1 MMRGLRPLTDGDG
14 TMPQPFEN
22 ALRSEE
28 QFRDFAEIASD
39 WYWETGPDHRFSYM
53 SPGIRRFGLDPEAR
67 IGRRA
72 IDFAIEADRPSP
84 KWQEHLA
91 TLERHETFRNFVCR
105 VKVGTDSER
114 IVSVSGK
121 PMFDASGNFRGY
133 RGAAR
138 DITGEVLAEQ
148 EHRKAKAAAE
158 AASKAKS
165 EFLAKMS
172 HELRT
177 PLNAVIGFSEALLA
191 DYAGTLGAK
200 QKEYVDHIR
209 DSGKHLL
216 ALVNDVLDLAKIEAG
231 KIKLDFERLDITV
244 VIQECLSLVL
254 PRIEKGNLKLITDFV
269 PDLPPCI
276 GDRRALTQIFLNLF
290 SNAIKFT
297 RDGGVIRVAV
307 EPRKAGGLHIEV
319 ADNGIGIPPDVMP
332 HIFTPFGTTRQTEGT
347 GLGLSI
353 AKSLTEHHGGT
364 IRVES
369 DAGRGTAVIID
380 LPRRS

>member
-1 MMRGLRPLTDGDG
+1 MPKRVDN
-14 TMPQPFEN
+14 TM
-22 ALRSEE
+22 LSEE

-72 IDFAIEADRPSP
+72 IDLASEADRPSP
-84 KWQEHLA
+84 KWQEHLEV
-91 TLERHETFRNFVCR
+91 LERHESFRNFVCR
-105 VKVGTDSER
+105 VQVGAEPER

-121 PMFDASGNFRGY
+121 PVFDASGNFRGY

-138 DITGEVLAEQ
+138 DVTGEVLAEQ

-191 DYAGTLGAK
+191 DYAGTLGVK

-231 KIKLDFERLDITV
+231 KIKLDFERLDITL
-244 VIQECLSLVL
+244 VIQECLSLVM
-254 PRIEKGNLKLITDFV
+254 PRIEKGNLRLVTEFADG
-269 PDLPPCI
+269 LPACI

-297 RDGGVIRVAV
+297 ADGGLIRVAV
-307 EPRKAGGLHIEV
+307 TARHDGGLHIEV
-319 ADNGIGIPPDVMP
+319 ADNGIGIAPDVMP
-332 HIFTPFGTTRQTEGT
+332 HIFTPFGTTRQIEGT

-353 AKSLTEHHGGT
+353 AKSLVEHHGGT

-369 DAGRGTAVIID
+369 AEGRGTTVIID

>member
-1 MMRGLRPLTDGDG
+1 MWKPIEGASLGD
-14 TMPQPFEN
+14 
-22 ALRSEE
+22 A
-28 QFRDFAEIASD
+28 QFRDFAEIAAD

-53 SPGIRRFGLDPEAR
+53 SPGIRKFGQDPAAR
-67 IGRRA
+67 IGRRPIELA
-72 IDFAIEADRPSP
+72 TEADRASP
-84 KWQEHLA
+84 KWSAHLA
-91 TLERHETFRNFVCR
+91 ELDRHETFRNFVCR
-105 VKVGTDSER
+105 VQAGSERER
-114 IVSVSGK
+114 IVSMSGT
-121 PMFDASGNFRGY
+121 PVFDAAGRFRGY

-191 DYAGTLGAK
+191 DYAGALGAK

-231 KIKLDFERLDITV
+231 KLKLDYEKLDITLA
-244 VIQECLSLVL
+244 IKESLSLVQ
-254 PRIEKGNLKLITDFV
+254 PGIEKGRLRLVTDLAGN
-269 PDLPPCI
+269 LPPYV
-276 GDRRALTQIFLNLF
+276 GDRRALAQIFLNLF

-297 RDGGVIRVAV
+297 ADGGVIRVAAKG
-307 EPRKAGGLHIEV
+307 RGASSLRIEV
-319 ADNGIGIPPDVMP
+319 ADSGIGIAPEVMP
-332 HIFTPFGTTRQTEGT
+332 HIFTPFGSARRAEGT

-353 AKSLTEHHGGT
+353 AKSLVEHHGGT
-364 IRVES
+364 IHVQSE
-369 DAGRGTAVIID
+369 AGHGTTVVID
-380 LPRRS
+380 LPRRA

>member
-1 MMRGLRPLTDGDG
+1 MWKPIEDAPLGD
-14 TMPQPFEN
+14 
-22 ALRSEE
+22 AR
-28 QFRDFAEIASD
+28 FRDFAEIASD

-53 SPGIRRFGLDPEAR
+53 SPGIRKFGQDPASR

-72 IDFAIEADRPSP
+72 VEMATEADRAAP
-84 KWQEHLA
+84 KWAAHLA
-91 TLERHETFRNFVCR
+91 KLDRHETFRNFICR
-105 VKVGTDSER
+105 VQTGMEGER
-114 IVSVSGK
+114 IVSMSGT
-121 PMFDASGNFRGY
+121 PVFDTAGRFRGY

-148 EHRKAKAAAE
+148 EHVKAKAAAE

-231 KIKLDFERLDITV
+231 KLKLEYETLDIALT
-244 VIQECLSLVL
+244 IKECLSLVQ
-254 PRIEKGNLKLITDFV
+254 PRIEKGRLRLVTELAA
-269 PDLPPCI
+269 DLPPYV
-276 GDRRALTQIFLNLF
+276 GDRRAMAQIFLNLF

-297 RDGGVIRVAV
+297 ADGGFIRVAV
-307 EPRKAGGLHIEV
+307 RAAAPAACASRWRIPASGSRRKSCRTSSRPSARRGRRKAPASGC
-319 ADNGIGIPPDVMP
+319 
-332 HIFTPFGTTRQTEGT
+332 
-347 GLGLSI
+347 
-353 AKSLTEHHGGT
+353 
-364 IRVES
+364 
-369 DAGRGTAVIID
+369 
-380 LPRRS
+380 RSRNH

>member
-1 MMRGLRPLTDGDG
+1 MDGDR
-14 TMPQPFEN
+14 TMPKPYEN
-22 ALRSEE
+22 ALLSEE

-53 SPGIRRFGLDPEAR
+53 SPSIRRFGLDPETR

-72 IDFAIEADRPSP
+72 IDLASEADRPSP
-84 KWQEHLA
+84 KWREHLEL
-91 TLERHETFRNFVCR
+91 LERHETFRNFVCR
-105 VKVGTDSER
+105 VQVGADGER

-121 PMFDASGNFRGY
+121 PVFDAAGNFRGY

-191 DYAGTLGAK
+191 DYAGTLGVK

-231 KIKLDFERLDITV
+231 KIKLDFERLDITI
-244 VIQECLSLVL
+244 VIEECLSLVL
-254 PRIEKGNLKLITDFV
+254 PRIEKGNLRLVTEFAEN
-269 PDLPPCI
+269 LPPCI

-297 RDGGVIRVAV
+297 ADGGLIRIAV
-307 EPRKAGGLHIEV
+307 TARQDGGLHIEV
-319 ADNGIGIPPDVMP
+319 ADNGVGIAPEVMP
-332 HIFTPFGTTRQTEGT
+332 HIFTPFGTTRQIEGT

-353 AKSLTEHHGGT
+353 AKSLVEHHGGT

-369 DAGRGTAVIID
+369 DEGRGTTVIID